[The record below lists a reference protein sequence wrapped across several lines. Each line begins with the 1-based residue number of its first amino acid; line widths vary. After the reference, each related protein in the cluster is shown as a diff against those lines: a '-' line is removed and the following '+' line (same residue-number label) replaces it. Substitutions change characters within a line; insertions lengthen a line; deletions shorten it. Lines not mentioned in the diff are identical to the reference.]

1 MAIAADACRDPKREE
16 AVGIVIEVLS
26 PLLETADSLSVR
38 LQRNLMT
45 ALTCLPQL
53 QEFAGLLQPILH
65 NIVTDIVRDPWK
77 TEYLGLFKTA
87 CLDEDNLVDV
97 LQYGLA
103 ARLIP
108 EVRKYERAHGALHAN
123 EAHGKRI
130 CQVLE
135 AIGLTLG
142 GVPPTLLS
150 ELGGDILIPNLK
162 YLIGERQSTSRLTQS
177 QALICHILI
186 RVATAAMIS
195 SQSAFDELCFGFHIF
210 DLMIVPVKETMAEPL
225 VLAAALNALAVIT
238 GNPVKGETFSAA
250 FMEEFDSGVLLAYLR
265 PLRMLKL
272 ADVYKEHAK
281 TCMAAIGNFIAHLLE
296 LSRRLPMMYQLV
308 DVMYDKGLAVLILD
322 ALSHKEANGDVR
334 RALVG
339 ALVRFPI
346 QRIDSGAI
354 AIMLDLLSPA
364 NFREFEPQIF
374 EYIVDALKHKLD
386 IYSME
391 RIVERTCW
399 LLLVTL
405 KTPEADRYKV
415 LHVKCVELLQEASN
429 RPTGKVLFREE
440 RHALSLRKA
449 LKYEEDFCAY
459 DHPEVR
465 VELTC
470 VGGDVAFLSACMFDT
485 FRLKHDC
492 KQIFR
497 VFRTVN
503 RAISDVHGKP
513 ENELM
518 TIEDICAC
526 EVGDFDDEPLEPKI
540 SQTDETRD
548 DNSLAETPESSIAN
562 TEVPP
567 NKGLATPTNV
577 VGGNQVEQGRLL
589 LQDEGLQIDSNV
601 HRDQQRQLYVSMDM
615 PKKIMSYLS
624 ASFSPTFTGY
634 YQMERKRKEHSEYWA
649 GLLKGRKLDCERLNI
664 VDKFDWSVD
673 CSNIFCG
680 ENLAEKSQLCEG
692 ISNAISKPTRQ
703 LVSYVN
709 WKQWGSHQGM
719 LHDGA
724 DPFYTVRPRKLLN
737 KVWINECKKVINP
750 CFVVSSFLRTLHA
763 LMAPGV
769 SAVVRD
775 AVRGHFRQADFVRN
789 LIKLTTCSSFL
800 DANIAAKMFR
810 VCERAFT
817 IDVSVQAES
826 MDMIVIY
833 DIVSRFAASFC
844 APLMDIVTNVSVDW
858 VENSMQHVQ
867 LVLLRVFRIFALFA
881 RQMPWIKFSNVL
893 EIQQYFVEKCVIR
906 CVPEQAL
913 TLALRILFQ
922 IVSLETGSS
931 VGTYVSHLYES
942 DLLEQIREACVDIAV
957 ATSCAA
963 RNTHYFHVLNAIS
976 ELRHSS
982 SLLLRRSLVSDIL
995 RRIKLAELGKR
1006 FQERMSETRLER
1018 VLLMDDAWV
1027 VKKGGSTQN
1036 ALVAVTSRNVHVI
1049 RAKRE
1054 DDFKIQAKFRPSA
1067 SIWEIENGLLYAAF
1081 AQELVADTTAKLTDS
1096 QWAMFALRHTPPK
1109 EFRHYVT
1116 AGNIPTLGRMAA
1128 KTLGDTTTYLGLC
1141 LYDNRICLAA
1151 LTKDKLAIFAIDH
1164 VLLAEGIRNGT
1175 FTCGE
1180 DAADNGEMRPGQPTT
1195 VGLRP
1200 KSDTGSDE
1208 SGSDE
1213 YSSDTESEDRPKEP
1227 IELLEECYCDS
1238 ITSVA
1243 YGDDLAVA
1251 ISVTDPDDEDE
1262 EYLWELM
1269 FVSDSRREAFKK
1281 ALAGSIGHLTWYR
1294 RWESDAS

>member
-1 MAIAADACRDPKREE
+1 MAIVANACRDSGREE
-16 AVGIVIEVLS
+16 AVSIVTEVLS
-26 PLLETADSLSVR
+26 PLLETVDSLSVVR
-38 LQRNLMT
+38 APATNGIAAT
-45 ALTCLPQL
+45 
-53 QEFAGLLQPILH
+53 GLIQPILH
-65 NIVTDIVRDPWK
+65 YIVTDIVRDPWK

-103 ARLIP
+103 TRLIP
-108 EVRKYERAHGALHAN
+108 EVRNYERAHGALHAN
-123 EAHGKRI
+123 EAHVKRI

-135 AIGLTLG
+135 AISLTVG
-142 GVPPTLLS
+142 GVPPALMS

-162 YLIGERQSTSRLTQS
+162 FLIGERQGTSRLTQS
-177 QALICHILI
+177 QALICHVLI

-195 SQSAFDELCFGFHIF
+195 SQHAFEELCFGYHIF

-225 VLAAALNALAVIT
+225 VLAAALNTLAVLT
-238 GNPVKGETFSAA
+238 GNPMKGQTFSAA
-250 FMEEFDSGVLLAYLR
+250 FMEEFDAGVLLAYLR
-265 PLRMLKL
+265 PLRMQKM

-281 TCMAAIGNFIAHLLE
+281 TCMTAIGNFIAHLLE
-296 LSRRLPMMYQLV
+296 LSRRLPMMCQLV
-308 DVMYDKGLAVLILD
+308 DVMYGKGLAVLILD

-334 RALVG
+334 RALVR

-346 QRIDSGAI
+346 ERIDSGAV

-364 NFREFEPQIF
+364 NFREFEPQVF

-386 IYSME
+386 IYSVE

-405 KTPEADRYKV
+405 KTPEAERYKV
-415 LHVKCVELLQEASN
+415 LHVKCVELLLAASN

-440 RHALSLRKA
+440 RHSLSLRKA

-465 VELTC
+465 VELAC
-470 VGGDVAFLSACMFDT
+470 VGGDVAFLNACMFDT
-485 FRLKHDC
+485 FRLKHDS

-503 RAISDVHGKP
+503 RAISDARGRP
-513 ENELM
+513 ENELL

-526 EVGDFDDEPLEPKI
+526 EVGDFDDEPLEPRI
-540 SQTDETRD
+540 PHADESRPD
-548 DNSLAETPESSIAN
+548 EHSAEETPDSSIAN
-562 TEVPP
+562 PESPP
-567 NKGLATPTNV
+567 NNAVAVPINV
-577 VGGNQVEQGRLL
+577 VGGDPVEQDRLFPH
-589 LQDEGLQIDSNV
+589 DEAWQIDSNV

-624 ASFSPTFTGY
+624 ASFSASFTEY
-634 YQMERKRKEHSEYWA
+634 YQMERKRKAHSEYWA
-649 GLLKGRKLDCERLNI
+649 GILKGRKLDCERLNI
-664 VDKFDWSVD
+664 VDKFDWSVE
-673 CSNIFCG
+673 CSEIFCG
-680 ENLAEKSQLCEG
+680 ENLAETSQLCEG

-709 WKQWGSHQGM
+709 WKQWRSHQGTM
-719 LHDGA
+719 RDGA
-724 DPFYTVRPRKLLN
+724 EPFYTVRPRKHLN
-737 KVWINECKKVINP
+737 KVWMNECKKVLNP

-763 LMAPGV
+763 LMAPSV
-769 SAVVRD
+769 SVVVRD

-800 DANIAAKMFR
+800 DANLTAKLLR

-817 IDVSVQAES
+817 IDASVQAES

-844 APLMDIVTNVSVDW
+844 EPLMVITTNVSVDW
-858 VENSMQHVQ
+858 VDDSMHHVQ
-867 LVLLRVFRIFALFA
+867 LVLLRVFRVFALFA

-893 EIQQYFVEKCVIR
+893 EIQQHFVEKCVIR
-906 CVPEQAL
+906 CVPEHAL

-942 DLLEQIREACVDIAV
+942 SLLEQIREACVDIAV
-957 ATSCAA
+957 AASCAA
-963 RNTHYFHVLNAIS
+963 RNTHYPHVLNAIS

-982 SLLLRRSLVSDIL
+982 SLLLRRSIVSDIL
-995 RRIKLAELGKR
+995 RRIRLADLGKR
-1006 FQERMSETRLER
+1006 FQEKVSETRLER
-1018 VLLMDDAWV
+1018 VLLMDDAWI

-1036 ALVAVTSRNVHVI
+1036 ALMAVTSRRLHVL

-1054 DDFKIQAKFRPSA
+1054 DEFRTQAKFRPSA
-1067 SIWEIENGLLYAAF
+1067 AIWEIEGGLLYVVF
-1081 AQELVADTTAKLTDS
+1081 ARELVADTTAKLTDP
-1096 QWAMFALRHTPPK
+1096 QWAMFTLRHTPPK
-1109 EFRHYVT
+1109 AFRHYVT
-1116 AGNIPTLGRMAA
+1116 AGNIPTLGRLAA
-1128 KTLGDTTTYLGLC
+1128 RALGDATTYLGLC
-1141 LYDNRICLAA
+1141 LWDGRICLAA
-1151 LTKDKLAIFAIDH
+1151 LTKDKLAIFAVDH
-1164 VLLAEGIRNGT
+1164 VLLAEGIRSGT
-1175 FTCGE
+1175 FTCE
-1180 DAADNGEMRPGQPTT
+1180 EYTTDNGDMRAGQPLTP
-1195 VGLRP
+1195 GHKP
-1200 KSDTGSDE
+1200 KPNSGSHGTESDDE
-1208 SGSDE
+1208 SS
-1213 YSSDTESEDRPKEP
+1213 ESESEGSPREP
-1227 IELLEECYCDS
+1227 IELLDECYCDS

-1243 YGDDLAVA
+1243 YGADLAVA

-1262 EYLWELM
+1262 ENLWELT